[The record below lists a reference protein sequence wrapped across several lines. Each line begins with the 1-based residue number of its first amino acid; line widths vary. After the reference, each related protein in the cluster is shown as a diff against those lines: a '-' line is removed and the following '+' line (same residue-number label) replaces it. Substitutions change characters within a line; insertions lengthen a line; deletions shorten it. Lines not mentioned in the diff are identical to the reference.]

1 MTEVT
6 VPALGESITE
16 GLISQWLVADGEAV
30 TVDQP
35 IYELDT
41 DKISTE
47 VQAPVAGVLRHK
59 AALKAT
65 PLKSVPS

>member
-30 TVDQP
+30 SVDQP

-47 VQAPVAGVLRHK
+47 VQAPVAGFCGTKL
-59 AALKAT
+59 LKAT